1 MILPLS
7 VMKTLHFGIKEE
19 NNQRREE
26 EFLALT
32 PSERVSLFIKMVAQV
47 HLLPS
52 IAEKEDKGNF
62 VIARP
67 TDKDLLNIQELQ
79 RKKHR

>member
-7 VMKTLHFGIKEE
+7 VMKTLHFGTKEE
-19 NNQRREE
+19 NNQRREA

-52 IAEKEDKGNF
+52 ISEKEDKGNF
-62 VIARP
+62 VITRM
-67 TDKDLLNIQELQ
+67 KDGI
-79 RKKHR
+79 

>member
-1 MILPLS
+1 
-7 VMKTLHFGIKEE
+7 MKTLHFGTKEE
-19 NNQRREE
+19 HNHRREE
-26 EFLALT
+26 AFLALT

-52 IAEKEDKGNF
+52 RAAKEDKGNY

-67 TDKDLLNIQELQ
+67 TDGI
-79 RKKHR
+79 